1 MEKRKILLFVK
12 TRNSKRHHEIEGYI
26 SADSPMLEAK
36 GFFNYFDEEENI
48 HIIPAENIEYFALS
62 YSLVEYAEMEGFTD
76 SKASTNLINNTYTLD
91 TNQDKVMDIEDCF
104 SVAKGTKYIAFDT
117 FGTEVVNRIFVPI
130 SSVKDI
136 TIHDNEEPTRY
147 KASLLF
153 DPTVLLAA
161 AGEGNDHRVL
171 DIFKNLKPTG
181 ITEAEVVQLYQA
193 GFYDLTILPEGIANG
208 LDVYINHSEEI
219 DDNDE
224 GNIIRFHKDADG
236 FFTAPEGAL
245 EPVDDEYKVPNGDN
259 TLKTHPGFKVLP
271 TLAEGTEMTDEELV
285 KAIEEQLEV
294 PSNNV
299 YETIEGDIVDLGTEA
314 DNMETCQPEEPDF
327 SENLAETHPDAYA
340 EVQEEFKRDLNRLKA
355 FSKYRLQQE
364 LANDHLIKANNP
376 NYSSTL
382 LDIEEAYY
390 DILKSTGT
398 DITKDSHSF
407 KENLV
412 DYIRSM

>member
-12 TRNSKRHHEIEGYI
+12 TRNSKRNHEIEGYI

-62 YSLVEYAEMEGFTD
+62 YSLAEYAEMEGFTD

-136 TIHDNEEPTRY
+136 TIRDNEAPTRY

-224 GNIIRFHKDADG
+224 GNIIRFHKGEDG

-245 EPVDDEYKVPNGDN
+245 EPVEED
-259 TLKTHPGFKVLP
+259 
-271 TLAEGTEMTDEELV
+271 TE
-285 KAIEEQLEV
+285 EV
-294 PSNNV
+294 QTPSDNV

-376 NYSSTL
+376 NYTSTL

>member
-12 TRNSKRHHEIEGYI
+12 TRNSKRNHEIEGYI

-48 HIIPAENIEYFALS
+48 HIIPAENIEYFAIS
-62 YSLVEYAEMEGFTD
+62 YSLVEYAEMEGFAD

-117 FGTEVVNRIFVPI
+117 FGTEAVNRIFVPI
-130 SSVKDI
+130 ASVKDI
-136 TIHDNEEPTRY
+136 TIHDNEESTRY

-224 GNIIRFHKDADG
+224 GNILRFHKDADG

-245 EPVDDEYKVPNGDN
+245 EPVEED
-259 TLKTHPGFKVLP
+259 TLDGN
-271 TLAEGTEMTDEELV
+271 EEV
-285 KAIEEQLEV
+285 QT
-294 PSNNV
+294 PSDNV

-327 SENLAETHPDAYA
+327 SENLAESHPEAYA

-407 KENLV
+407 KENLC

>member
-12 TRNSKRHHEIEGYI
+12 TRNSKRNHEIEGYI

-62 YSLVEYAEMEGFTD
+62 YSLVEYAEMEGFAD

-136 TIHDNEEPTRY
+136 TIRDNEAPTRY

-224 GNIIRFHKDADG
+224 GNIIRFHKGEDG

-245 EPVDDEYKVPNGDN
+245 EPVKED
-259 TLKTHPGFKVLP
+259 
-271 TLAEGTEMTDEELV
+271 TE
-285 KAIEEQLEV
+285 EV
-294 PSNNV
+294 QTPSDNV

-364 LANDHLIKANNP
+364 LANDHLIKANNSQ
-376 NYSSTL
+376 YSSTL

>member
-12 TRNSKRHHEIEGYI
+12 TRNSKRNHEIEGYI

-36 GFFNYFDEEENI
+36 GFFNYFDENENI
-48 HIIPAENIEYFALS
+48 HIIPAENIEYFAIS
-62 YSLVEYAEMEGFTD
+62 YSLVEYAEMEGFAD
-76 SKASTNLINNTYTLD
+76 SKASNNLINNTYTLD

-117 FGTEVVNRIFVPI
+117 FGTEAVNRIFVPI
-130 SSVKDI
+130 ASVKDI

-224 GNIIRFHKDADG
+224 GNIIRFYKGEDG
-236 FFTAPEGAL
+236 FFTAPEWAL
-245 EPVDDEYKVPNGDN
+245 EPVKED
-259 TLKTHPGFKVLP
+259 
-271 TLAEGTEMTDEELV
+271 TE
-285 KAIEEQLEV
+285 EV
-294 PSNNV
+294 QTPSDNV

-327 SENLAETHPDAYA
+327 SENLAETHPEAYA

>member
-12 TRNSKRHHEIEGYI
+12 TRNSKRNHEIEGYI

-62 YSLVEYAEMEGFTD
+62 YSLVEYAEMEGFAD

-117 FGTEVVNRIFVPI
+117 FGTEAVNRIFVPI

-136 TIHDNEEPTRY
+136 TIRDNEEPTRY

-224 GNIIRFHKDADG
+224 GNIIRFHKGEDG

-245 EPVDDEYKVPNGDN
+245 EPVKEDTEGVQIPSDNVYENIEGDII
-259 TLKTHPGFKVLP
+259 
-271 TLAEGTEMTDEELV
+271 EMSDEELYN
-285 KAIEEQLEV
+285 AIGEQLEV
-294 PSNNV
+294 PERPSK
-299 YETIEGDIVDLGTEA
+299 EDH
-314 DNMETCQPEEPDF
+314 DF
-327 SENLAETHPDAYA
+327 SENLAESHPDAYA

-364 LANDHLIKANNP
+364 LANDHLIKANNSQ
-376 NYSSTL
+376 YSSTL

-398 DITKDSHSF
+398 DIAKDSVSF
-407 KENLV
+407 KNNLCE
-412 DYIRSM
+412 YIRSM

>member
-12 TRNSKRHHEIEGYI
+12 TRNSKRNHEIEGYI

-36 GFFNYFDEEENI
+36 GFFNYFDEDENI

-62 YSLVEYAEMEGFTD
+62 YSLVEYAEMEGFAD

-117 FGTEVVNRIFVPI
+117 FGTEAVNRIFVPI
-130 SSVKDI
+130 ASVKDI
-136 TIHDNEEPTRY
+136 TIRDNEAPTRY

-224 GNIIRFHKDADG
+224 GNIIRFHKGEDG

-245 EPVDDEYKVPNGDN
+245 EPVKED
-259 TLKTHPGFKVLP
+259 
-271 TLAEGTEMTDEELV
+271 TE
-285 KAIEEQLEV
+285 EV
-294 PSNNV
+294 QTPSDNV

-327 SENLAETHPDAYA
+327 SENLADSHPEAYA

>member
-12 TRNSKRHHEIEGYI
+12 TRNSKRNHEIEGYI

-62 YSLVEYAEMEGFTD
+62 YSLVEYAEMEGFAD

-136 TIHDNEEPTRY
+136 TIRDNEAPTRY

-161 AGEGNDHRVL
+161 AGEGNDHHVL

-219 DDNDE
+219 DENDE
-224 GNIIRFHKDADG
+224 GNIIRFHKGEDG

-245 EPVDDEYKVPNGDN
+245 EPVEED
-259 TLKTHPGFKVLP
+259 
-271 TLAEGTEMTDEELV
+271 TE
-285 KAIEEQLEV
+285 EV
-294 PSNNV
+294 QTPSDNV

>member
-12 TRNSKRHHEIEGYI
+12 TRNSKRNHEIEGYI

-36 GFFNYFDEEENI
+36 GFFNYFDENENI

-76 SKASTNLINNTYTLD
+76 SKASTNLINNIYTLD

-224 GNIIRFHKDADG
+224 GNIIRFHKGEDG

-245 EPVDDEYKVPNGDN
+245 EPVKEN
-259 TLKTHPGFKVLP
+259 T
-271 TLAEGTEMTDEELV
+271 EEV
-285 KAIEEQLEV
+285 QT
-294 PSNNV
+294 PSDNV
-299 YETIEGDIVDLGTEA
+299 YETIEGDIVDLGAEA

-376 NYSSTL
+376 NYTSTL

>member
-12 TRNSKRHHEIEGYI
+12 TRNSKRNHEIEGYI

-36 GFFNYFDEEENI
+36 GFFNYFDENENI

-62 YSLVEYAEMEGFTD
+62 YRLAEYAEMEGFTD

-117 FGTEVVNRIFVPI
+117 FGTEAVNRIFVPI

-245 EPVDDEYKVPNGDN
+245 EPVEED
-259 TLKTHPGFKVLP
+259 TLPIHD
-271 TLAEGTEMTDEELV
+271 GTEEVQIPSDNVYENIEGDIIEMSDEELYN
-285 KAIEEQLEV
+285 AIEEQLEV
-294 PSNNV
+294 PERPSK
-299 YETIEGDIVDLGTEA
+299 EDH
-314 DNMETCQPEEPDF
+314 DF
-327 SENLAETHPDAYA
+327 SENLAESHPDAYA

-364 LANDHLIKANNP
+364 LANDHLIKVNNSQ
-376 NYSSTL
+376 YSSTL

-398 DITKDSHSF
+398 DIAKDSVSF
-407 KENLV
+407 KNNLCE
-412 DYIRSM
+412 YIRSM

>member
-12 TRNSKRHHEIEGYI
+12 TRNSKRNHEIEGYI

-36 GFFNYFDEEENI
+36 GFFNYFDENENI
-48 HIIPAENIEYFALS
+48 HIIPAENIEYFAIS
-62 YSLVEYAEMEGFTD
+62 YSLVEYAEMEGFAD
-76 SKASTNLINNTYTLD
+76 SKASNNLINNTYTLD

-117 FGTEVVNRIFVPI
+117 FGTEAVNRIFVPI

-224 GNIIRFHKDADG
+224 GNIIRFHKDAYG

-245 EPVDDEYKVPNGDN
+245 EPVKED
-259 TLKTHPGFKVLP
+259 
-271 TLAEGTEMTDEELV
+271 TE
-285 KAIEEQLEV
+285 EV
-294 PSNNV
+294 QTPSDNV

-327 SENLAETHPDAYA
+327 SENLAESHPEAYA

-364 LANDHLIKANNP
+364 LANDHLIKANNSQ
-376 NYSSTL
+376 YSSTL
-382 LDIEEAYY
+382 LDIEDAYY

>member
-12 TRNSKRHHEIEGYI
+12 TRNSKRNHEIEGYI

-76 SKASTNLINNTYTLD
+76 SKASNNLINNTYTLD

-130 SSVKDI
+130 ASVKDI

-224 GNIIRFHKDADG
+224 GNIIRFHKGEDG

-245 EPVDDEYKVPNGDN
+245 EPVKED
-259 TLKTHPGFKVLP
+259 
-271 TLAEGTEMTDEELV
+271 TE
-285 KAIEEQLEV
+285 EV
-294 PSNNV
+294 QTPSDNV

-327 SENLAETHPDAYA
+327 SENLADSHPEAYA

-364 LANDHLIKANNP
+364 LANDHLIKANNS

>member
-12 TRNSKRHHEIEGYI
+12 TRNSKRNHEIEGYI

-117 FGTEVVNRIFVPI
+117 FGTEAVNRIFVPI
-130 SSVKDI
+130 ASVKDI

-224 GNIIRFHKDADG
+224 GNIIRFHKGEDG

-245 EPVDDEYKVPNGDN
+245 EPVKED
-259 TLKTHPGFKVLP
+259 
-271 TLAEGTEMTDEELV
+271 TE
-285 KAIEEQLEV
+285 EV
-294 PSNNV
+294 PSPSDNV

-327 SENLAETHPDAYA
+327 SENLAESHPEAYA

>member
-12 TRNSKRHHEIEGYI
+12 TRNSKRNHEIEGYI

-62 YSLVEYAEMEGFTD
+62 YSLVEYAEMEGFTN

-117 FGTEVVNRIFVPI
+117 FGTEAVNRIFVPI

-219 DDNDE
+219 DTSNNKVSQFNLE
-224 GNIIRFHKDADG
+224 ARAF
-236 FFTAPEGAL
+236 
-245 EPVDDEYKVPNGDN
+245 EPVDDEYKVPNGDD
-259 TLKTHPGFKVLP
+259 TLKTHPGFKVPP
-271 TLAEGTEMTDEELV
+271 TIAEGTEITDEYP
-285 KAIEEQLEV
+285 QT
-294 PSNNV
+294 PSDNV
-299 YETIEGDIVDLGTEA
+299 YETIEGDIVDLGAEA

-327 SENLAETHPDAYA
+327 SENLAETHPEAYA

-364 LANDHLIKANNP
+364 LANDHLIKANNSQ
-376 NYSSTL
+376 YSSTL
-382 LDIEEAYY
+382 LDIEDAYY

-398 DITKDSHSF
+398 DIAKDSHSF

>member
-12 TRNSKRHHEIEGYI
+12 TRNSKRNHEIEGYI

-136 TIHDNEEPTRY
+136 TIRDNESPTRY

-161 AGEGNDHRVL
+161 AGEGNDHRIL

-219 DDNDE
+219 DTSNNKISPFNLE
-224 GNIIRFHKDADG
+224 ARAF
-236 FFTAPEGAL
+236 

-327 SENLAETHPDAYA
+327 SENLAESHPDAYA

-364 LANDHLIKANNP
+364 LANDHLIKANNSQ
-376 NYSSTL
+376 YSSTL

-398 DITKDSHSF
+398 DIAKDSVSF
-407 KENLV
+407 KNNLCE
-412 DYIRSM
+412 YIRSM

>member
-12 TRNSKRHHEIEGYI
+12 TRNSKRNHEIEGYI

-117 FGTEVVNRIFVPI
+117 FGTEAVNRIFVPI

-136 TIHDNEEPTRY
+136 TIRDNEAPTRY

-171 DIFKNLKPTG
+171 DIFKNLNPTG

-224 GNIIRFHKDADG
+224 GNIIRFHKGEDG

-245 EPVDDEYKVPNGDN
+245 EPVKED
-259 TLKTHPGFKVLP
+259 
-271 TLAEGTEMTDEELV
+271 TE
-285 KAIEEQLEV
+285 EV
-294 PSNNV
+294 QTPSDNV
-299 YETIEGDIVDLGTEA
+299 YETIEGDIVDLGTES

-327 SENLAETHPDAYA
+327 SENLAESHPDAYA

-376 NYSSTL
+376 NYTSTL

-398 DITKDSHSF
+398 DIAKDSHSF

>member
-12 TRNSKRHHEIEGYI
+12 TRNSKRNHEIEGYI

-36 GFFNYFDEEENI
+36 GFFNYFDENENI

-62 YSLVEYAEMEGFTD
+62 YSLAEYAEMEGFTD
-76 SKASTNLINNTYTLD
+76 SKASTNLINNIYTLD

-136 TIHDNEEPTRY
+136 TIRDNEEPTRY

-245 EPVDDEYKVPNGDN
+245 EPVEED
-259 TLKTHPGFKVLP
+259 
-271 TLAEGTEMTDEELV
+271 TE
-285 KAIEEQLEV
+285 EV
-294 PSNNV
+294 QTPSDNV
-299 YETIEGDIVDLGTEA
+299 YETIEGDIVEMSDEELYNAIE
-314 DNMETCQPEEPDF
+314 EQLEVPERPSKEDHDF
-327 SENLAETHPDAYA
+327 SENLAESHPDAYA

-364 LANDHLIKANNP
+364 LANDHLIKANNSQ
-376 NYSSTL
+376 YSSTL

-398 DITKDSHSF
+398 DIAKDSVSF
-407 KENLV
+407 KNNLCE
-412 DYIRSM
+412 YIRSM

>member
-12 TRNSKRHHEIEGYI
+12 TRNSKRNHEIEGYI

-193 GFYDLTILPEGIANG
+193 GFYDLTILPEGIAQG

-224 GNIIRFHKDADG
+224 GNIIRFHKGDDG

-245 EPVDDEYKVPNGDN
+245 EPVKED
-259 TLKTHPGFKVLP
+259 
-271 TLAEGTEMTDEELV
+271 TE
-285 KAIEEQLEV
+285 EV
-294 PSNNV
+294 QTPSDNV

-327 SENLAETHPDAYA
+327 SENLAESHPDAYA

-364 LANDHLIKANNP
+364 LANDHLIKANNSQ
-376 NYSSTL
+376 YSSTL

>member
-12 TRNSKRHHEIEGYI
+12 TRNSKRNHEIEGYI

-136 TIHDNEEPTRY
+136 TIHDNEAPTRY

-245 EPVDDEYKVPNGDN
+245 EPMEED
-259 TLKTHPGFKVLP
+259 
-271 TLAEGTEMTDEELV
+271 TE
-285 KAIEEQLEV
+285 EV
-294 PSNNV
+294 QTPSDNV

-327 SENLAETHPDAYA
+327 SENLAETHPEAYA

-376 NYSSTL
+376 NYTSTL

>member
-12 TRNSKRHHEIEGYI
+12 TRNSKRNHEIEGYI

-36 GFFNYFDEEENI
+36 GFFNYFDENENI
-48 HIIPAENIEYFALS
+48 HIIPAENIEYFAIS
-62 YSLVEYAEMEGFTD
+62 YSLVEYAEMEGFAD
-76 SKASTNLINNTYTLD
+76 IKASTNLINNTYTLD

-117 FGTEVVNRIFVPI
+117 FGTEAVNRIFVPI
-130 SSVKDI
+130 ASVKDI

-161 AGEGNDHRVL
+161 AGEGNNHRVL

-236 FFTAPEGAL
+236 FFTSPEGAL
-245 EPVDDEYKVPNGDN
+245 EPVEED
-259 TLKTHPGFKVLP
+259 TLDGN
-271 TLAEGTEMTDEELV
+271 EET
-285 KAIEEQLEV
+285 QT
-294 PSNNV
+294 PSDNV
-299 YETIEGDIVDLGTEA
+299 YETIEGDIIDLGAEA

-327 SENLAETHPDAYA
+327 SENLADSHPEAYA

>member
-12 TRNSKRHHEIEGYI
+12 TRNSKRNHEIEGYI

-62 YSLVEYAEMEGFTD
+62 YSLVEYAEMEGFAD

-136 TIHDNEEPTRY
+136 TIRDNEAPTRY

-224 GNIIRFHKDADG
+224 GNIIRFHKDANG

-245 EPVDDEYKVPNGDN
+245 EPVKED
-259 TLKTHPGFKVLP
+259 
-271 TLAEGTEMTDEELV
+271 TE
-285 KAIEEQLEV
+285 EV
-294 PSNNV
+294 QTPSDNV
-299 YETIEGDIVDLGTEA
+299 YETIEGDIVDLGAEA

-327 SENLAETHPDAYA
+327 SENLAETHPEAYA

-376 NYSSTL
+376 NYTSTL

>member
-12 TRNSKRHHEIEGYI
+12 TRNSKRNHEIEGYI

-36 GFFNYFDEEENI
+36 GFFNYFDDNENI

-62 YSLVEYAEMEGFTD
+62 YSLVEYAEMEGFAD

-136 TIHDNEEPTRY
+136 TIRDNEAPTRY

-224 GNIIRFHKDADG
+224 GNIIRFHKGEDG

-245 EPVDDEYKVPNGDN
+245 EPVKEDTEEVQIPSDNVYENIEGDII
-259 TLKTHPGFKVLP
+259 
-271 TLAEGTEMTDEELV
+271 EMSDEELYN
-285 KAIEEQLEV
+285 AIEEQLEV
-294 PSNNV
+294 PERPSK
-299 YETIEGDIVDLGTEA
+299 EDH
-314 DNMETCQPEEPDF
+314 DF
-327 SENLAETHPDAYA
+327 SENLADSHPEAYA

-364 LANDHLIKANNP
+364 LANDHLIKANNS

>member
-12 TRNSKRHHEIEGYI
+12 TRNSKRNHEIEGYI

-62 YSLVEYAEMEGFTD
+62 YSLVEYAEMEGFAD

-117 FGTEVVNRIFVPI
+117 FGTEAVNRIFVPI

-224 GNIIRFHKDADG
+224 GNIIRFHKGDDG

-245 EPVDDEYKVPNGDN
+245 EPVKED
-259 TLKTHPGFKVLP
+259 T
-271 TLAEGTEMTDEELV
+271 AEV
-285 KAIEEQLEV
+285 QP
-294 PSNNV
+294 PSDNV

-327 SENLAETHPDAYA
+327 SENLADSHPEAYA

>member
-12 TRNSKRHHEIEGYI
+12 TRNSKRNHEIEGYI

-62 YSLVEYAEMEGFTD
+62 YSLVEYAEMEGFAD
-76 SKASTNLINNTYTLD
+76 SKASNNLINNTYTLD

-136 TIHDNEEPTRY
+136 TIRDNEEPTRY

-245 EPVDDEYKVPNGDN
+245 EPVEED
-259 TLKTHPGFKVLP
+259 TLDGN
-271 TLAEGTEMTDEELV
+271 EEV
-285 KAIEEQLEV
+285 QT
-294 PSNNV
+294 PSDNV

-327 SENLAETHPDAYA
+327 SENLADSHPEAYA

-364 LANDHLIKANNP
+364 LANDHLIKANNSQ
-376 NYSSTL
+376 YSSTL
-382 LDIEEAYY
+382 LDIEDAYY

-398 DITKDSHSF
+398 DIAKDSHSF

>member
-12 TRNSKRHHEIEGYI
+12 TRNSKRNHEIEGYI

-36 GFFNYFDEEENI
+36 GFFNYFDENENI
-48 HIIPAENIEYFALS
+48 HIIPAENIEYFAIS
-62 YSLVEYAEMEGFTD
+62 YSLVEYAEMEGFTN

-117 FGTEVVNRIFVPI
+117 FGTEAVNRIFVPI
-130 SSVKDI
+130 ASVKDI

-161 AGEGNDHRVL
+161 AGKDNDHRVL
-171 DIFKNLKPTG
+171 DIFKNLKPVG

-193 GFYDLTILPEGIANG
+193 GFYDLSILPEGIANG
-208 LDVYINHSEEI
+208 LDVYLNHSEEI

-224 GNIIRFHKDADG
+224 GNVIQFHQGFDG
-236 FFTAPEGAL
+236 
-245 EPVDDEYKVPNGDN
+245 EP
-259 TLKTHPGFKVLP
+259 
-271 TLAEGTEMTDEELV
+271 
-285 KAIEEQLEV
+285 LEV
-294 PSNNV
+294 IKESINNEEVKDDRVHIPNDNV
-299 YETIEGDIVDLGTEA
+299 YENIEGEVIDLGAEA

-327 SENLAETHPDAYA
+327 SENLAETHPEAYA

-364 LANDHLIKANNP
+364 LANDHLIKANNSQ
-376 NYSSTL
+376 YSSTL
-382 LDIEEAYY
+382 LDIEDAYY

-398 DITKDSHSF
+398 DIAKDSVAF
-407 KENLV
+407 KNNLC

>member
-12 TRNSKRHHEIEGYI
+12 TRNSKRNHEIEGYI

-48 HIIPAENIEYFALS
+48 HIIPAENIEYFAIS
-62 YSLVEYAEMEGFTD
+62 YSLVEYAEMEGFAD

-117 FGTEVVNRIFVPI
+117 FGTEAVNRIFVPI
-130 SSVKDI
+130 ASVKDI

-224 GNIIRFHKDADG
+224 GNIIRFHKGADDSM
-236 FFTAPEGAL
+236 FTGAVVNSGID
-245 EPVDDEYKVPNGDN
+245 PDGDVKDDRVAIPND
-259 TLKTHPGFKVLP
+259 
-271 TLAEGTEMTDEELV
+271 
-285 KAIEEQLEV
+285 
-294 PSNNV
+294 NV
-299 YETIEGDIVDLGTEA
+299 YENIEGDVIEVDEDS
-314 DNMETCQPEEPDF
+314 DNIETCQPEEPDF
-327 SENLAETHPDAYA
+327 SENLAESHPEAYA

-382 LDIEEAYY
+382 LDIEDAYY

-398 DITKDSHSF
+398 DIAKDSHSF

>member
-12 TRNSKRHHEIEGYI
+12 TRNSKRNHEIEGYI

-62 YSLVEYAEMEGFTD
+62 YSLAEYAEMEGFTD

-136 TIHDNEEPTRY
+136 TIRDNEAPTRY

-224 GNIIRFHKDADG
+224 GNIIRFHKGEDG
-236 FFTAPEGAL
+236 FFTAPEGTL
-245 EPVDDEYKVPNGDN
+245 EPVKED
-259 TLKTHPGFKVLP
+259 
-271 TLAEGTEMTDEELV
+271 TE
-285 KAIEEQLEV
+285 EV
-294 PSNNV
+294 QTPSDNV

-376 NYSSTL
+376 NYTSTL

>member
-12 TRNSKRHHEIEGYI
+12 TRNSKRNHEIEGYI

-117 FGTEVVNRIFVPI
+117 FGTEAVNRIFVPI

-136 TIHDNEEPTRY
+136 TIRDNEAPTRY

-224 GNIIRFHKDADG
+224 GNIIRFHKGEDG

-245 EPVDDEYKVPNGDN
+245 EPVKED
-259 TLKTHPGFKVLP
+259 
-271 TLAEGTEMTDEELV
+271 TE
-285 KAIEEQLEV
+285 EV
-294 PSNNV
+294 QTPSDNV
-299 YETIEGDIVDLGTEA
+299 YETIEGDIVDLGTES

-327 SENLAETHPDAYA
+327 SENLAETHPEAYA

-376 NYSSTL
+376 NYTSTL

>member
-12 TRNSKRHHEIEGYI
+12 TRNSKRNHEIEGYI

-36 GFFNYFDEEENI
+36 GFFNYFDENENI
-48 HIIPAENIEYFALS
+48 HIIPAENIEYFAIS
-62 YSLVEYAEMEGFTD
+62 YSLVEYAEMEGFAD

-117 FGTEVVNRIFVPI
+117 FGTEAVNRIFVPI
-130 SSVKDI
+130 ASVKDI

-224 GNIIRFHKDADG
+224 GNIIRFHKGADDSM
-236 FFTAPEGAL
+236 FTGAVVNSGID
-245 EPVDDEYKVPNGDN
+245 PDGDVKDDRVAIPND
-259 TLKTHPGFKVLP
+259 
-271 TLAEGTEMTDEELV
+271 
-285 KAIEEQLEV
+285 
-294 PSNNV
+294 NV
-299 YETIEGDIVDLGTEA
+299 YENIEGDVIEVDEDS

-327 SENLAETHPDAYA
+327 SENLADSHPEAYA

-364 LANDHLIKANNP
+364 LANDHLIKANNSQ
-376 NYSSTL
+376 YSSTL

>member
-12 TRNSKRHHEIEGYI
+12 TRNSKRNHEIEGYI

-62 YSLVEYAEMEGFTD
+62 YSLVEYAEMEGFAD

-136 TIHDNEEPTRY
+136 TIRDNEAPTRY

-224 GNIIRFHKDADG
+224 GNIIRFHKGEDG

-245 EPVDDEYKVPNGDN
+245 EPVK
-259 TLKTHPGFKVLP
+259 
-271 TLAEGTEMTDEELV
+271 EGTE
-285 KAIEEQLEV
+285 EV
-294 PSNNV
+294 QTPSDNV
-299 YETIEGDIVDLGTEA
+299 YENIEGDIVDLGAEA
-314 DNMETCQPEEPDF
+314 HNMETCQPEEPDF
-327 SENLAETHPDAYA
+327 SENLAESHPDAYA

-376 NYSSTL
+376 NYTSTL

-390 DILKSTGT
+390 DILKSTST

>member
-12 TRNSKRHHEIEGYI
+12 TRNSKRNHEIEGYI

-236 FFTAPEGAL
+236 IFTAPEGAL
-245 EPVDDEYKVPNGDN
+245 EPVKED
-259 TLKTHPGFKVLP
+259 
-271 TLAEGTEMTDEELV
+271 TE
-285 KAIEEQLEV
+285 EV
-294 PSNNV
+294 QTPSDNV
-299 YETIEGDIVDLGTEA
+299 YETIEGDLVDLGAEA

-376 NYSSTL
+376 NYTSTL

-390 DILKSTGT
+390 DILKSTST

>member
-12 TRNSKRHHEIEGYI
+12 TRNSKRNHEIEGYI

-62 YSLVEYAEMEGFTD
+62 YSLVEYAEMEGFAD

-117 FGTEVVNRIFVPI
+117 FGTEAVNRIFVPI
-130 SSVKDI
+130 ASVKDI

-245 EPVDDEYKVPNGDN
+245 EPVEED
-259 TLKTHPGFKVLP
+259 
-271 TLAEGTEMTDEELV
+271 TE
-285 KAIEEQLEV
+285 EV
-294 PSNNV
+294 QTPSDNV
-299 YETIEGDIVDLGTEA
+299 YETIEGDIVDLGTES

-364 LANDHLIKANNP
+364 LANDHLIKANNS

-382 LDIEEAYY
+382 LDIEDAYY

>member
-12 TRNSKRHHEIEGYI
+12 TRNSKRNHEIEGYI

-62 YSLVEYAEMEGFTD
+62 YSLVEYAEMEGFTN

-117 FGTEVVNRIFVPI
+117 FGTEAVNRIFVPI

-219 DDNDE
+219 DTSNNKVSQFNLE
-224 GNIIRFHKDADG
+224 ARAF
-236 FFTAPEGAL
+236 
-245 EPVDDEYKVPNGDN
+245 EPVDDEPPINND
-259 TLKTHPGFKVLP
+259 
-271 TLAEGTEMTDEELV
+271 TEEIQT
-285 KAIEEQLEV
+285 

-299 YETIEGDIVDLGTEA
+299 YENIEGEVIDLGAEA

-327 SENLAETHPDAYA
+327 SENLAESHPEAYA

-364 LANDHLIKANNP
+364 LANDHLIKANNSQ
-376 NYSSTL
+376 YSSTL
-382 LDIEEAYY
+382 LDIEDAYY

-398 DITKDSHSF
+398 DIAKDSHSF

>member
-12 TRNSKRHHEIEGYI
+12 TRNSKRNHEIEGYI

-36 GFFNYFDEEENI
+36 GFFNYFDENENI
-48 HIIPAENIEYFALS
+48 HIIPAENIEYFAIS
-62 YSLVEYAEMEGFTD
+62 YSLVEYAEMEGFAD

-117 FGTEVVNRIFVPI
+117 FGTEAVNRIFVPI
-130 SSVKDI
+130 ASVKDI

-245 EPVDDEYKVPNGDN
+245 EPVEEN
-259 TLKTHPGFKVLP
+259 TLDGN
-271 TLAEGTEMTDEELV
+271 EE
-285 KAIEEQLEV
+285 IQT

-327 SENLAETHPDAYA
+327 SENLADSHPEAYA

-364 LANDHLIKANNP
+364 LANDHLIKANNSQ
-376 NYSSTL
+376 YTSTL

>member
-12 TRNSKRHHEIEGYI
+12 TRNSKRNHEIEGYI

-36 GFFNYFDEEENI
+36 GFFNYFDENENI
-48 HIIPAENIEYFALS
+48 HIIPAENIEYFAIS
-62 YSLVEYAEMEGFTD
+62 YSLVEYAEMEGFAD
-76 SKASTNLINNTYTLD
+76 SKASNNLINNTYTLD

-117 FGTEVVNRIFVPI
+117 FGTEAVNRIFVPI
-130 SSVKDI
+130 ASVKDI

-224 GNIIRFHKDADG
+224 GNIIRFYKGEDG

-245 EPVDDEYKVPNGDN
+245 EPVKED
-259 TLKTHPGFKVLP
+259 
-271 TLAEGTEMTDEELV
+271 TE
-285 KAIEEQLEV
+285 EV
-294 PSNNV
+294 QTPSDNV

-327 SENLAETHPDAYA
+327 SENLAETHPEAYA

>member
-12 TRNSKRHHEIEGYI
+12 TRNSKRNHEIEGYI

-62 YSLVEYAEMEGFTD
+62 YSLVEYAEMEGFAD

-117 FGTEVVNRIFVPI
+117 FGTEAVNRIFVPI
-130 SSVKDI
+130 ASVKDI

-224 GNIIRFHKDADG
+224 GNIIRFHKDADC

-245 EPVDDEYKVPNGDN
+245 EPVEKD
-259 TLKTHPGFKVLP
+259 TLDGN
-271 TLAEGTEMTDEELV
+271 EE
-285 KAIEEQLEV
+285 IQT
-294 PSNNV
+294 PSDNV
-299 YETIEGDIVDLGTEA
+299 YETIEGDIVDLGAEA

-327 SENLAETHPDAYA
+327 SENLAESHPDAYA

-364 LANDHLIKANNP
+364 LANDHLIKANNSQ
-376 NYSSTL
+376 YTSTL

>member
-12 TRNSKRHHEIEGYI
+12 TRNSKRNHEIEGYI

-136 TIHDNEEPTRY
+136 TIRDNEAPTRY

-224 GNIIRFHKDADG
+224 GNIIRFHKGEDG

-245 EPVDDEYKVPNGDN
+245 EPVKDDTEEVQ
-259 TLKTHPGFKVLP
+259 TLS
-271 TLAEGTEMTDEELV
+271 D
-285 KAIEEQLEV
+285 
-294 PSNNV
+294 NV
-299 YETIEGDIVDLGTEA
+299 YENIEGDIVDLGTET

-376 NYSSTL
+376 NYTSTL

>member
-12 TRNSKRHHEIEGYI
+12 TRNSKRNHEIEGYI

-36 GFFNYFDEEENI
+36 GFFNYFDENENI
-48 HIIPAENIEYFALS
+48 HIIPAENIEYFAIS
-62 YSLVEYAEMEGFTD
+62 YSLVEYAEMEGFAD
-76 SKASTNLINNTYTLD
+76 SKASNNLINNTYTLD

-193 GFYDLTILPEGIANG
+193 GFYDLTILPEGIAQG

-224 GNIIRFHKDADG
+224 GNIIRFHKGDDG

-245 EPVDDEYKVPNGDN
+245 EPVEED
-259 TLKTHPGFKVLP
+259 
-271 TLAEGTEMTDEELV
+271 TE
-285 KAIEEQLEV
+285 EV
-294 PSNNV
+294 QTPSDNV
-299 YETIEGDIVDLGTEA
+299 YETIEGDIVDLGTET

-327 SENLAETHPDAYA
+327 SENLADSHPEAYA

-364 LANDHLIKANNP
+364 LANDHLIKANNSQ
-376 NYSSTL
+376 YSSTL

>member
-1 MEKRKILLFVK
+1 MENRKILLFVK

-26 SADSPMLEAK
+26 SADNPTLEAK
-36 GFFNYFDEEENI
+36 GFINYFDEEERI
-48 HIIPAENIEYFALS
+48 HIIPAENVEYFAIS

-76 SKASTNLINNTYTLD
+76 GKASANLINNTYTLD
-91 TNQDKVMDIEDCF
+91 TNQDEKVMDIDDCF
-104 SVAKGTKYIAFDT
+104 SVAKGNKYIAFDT
-117 FGTEVVNRIFVPI
+117 FGIGTVNRIFVPI
-130 SSVKDI
+130 SAVKDI

-181 ITEAEVVQLYQA
+181 ITEEEVIQLYKA
-193 GFYDLTILPEGIANG
+193 GFYNLDILPEGIAKG

-219 DDNDE
+219 DTTDNKVLQF
-224 GNIIRFHKDADG
+224 N
-236 FFTAPEGAL
+236 PEGAL
-245 EPVDDEYKVPNGDN
+245 EPVEDELQ
-259 TLKTHPGFKVLP
+259 T
-271 TLAEGTEMTDEELV
+271 
-285 KAIEEQLEV
+285 
-294 PSNNV
+294 PSDNV
-299 YETIEGDIVDLGTEA
+299 YENIEGDVIDLGTEA

-327 SENLAETHPDAYA
+327 SENLVESHPDAYA
-340 EVQEEFKRDLNRLKA
+340 EVQEEFKRDLNILKA

-364 LANDHLIKANNP
+364 LANDHLIRANNP
-376 NYSSTL
+376 NYNSTL
-382 LDIEEAYY
+382 LDIEDAYY

-398 DITKDSHSF
+398 DIAKDSISF
-407 KENLV
+407 KNNLC

>member
-12 TRNSKRHHEIEGYI
+12 TRNSKRNHEIEGYI

-36 GFFNYFDEEENI
+36 GFFNYFDENENI
-48 HIIPAENIEYFALS
+48 HIIPAENIEYFAIS
-62 YSLVEYAEMEGFTD
+62 YSLVEYAEMEGFAD

-117 FGTEVVNRIFVPI
+117 FGTEAVNRIFVPI
-130 SSVKDI
+130 ASVKDI

-224 GNIIRFHKDADG
+224 GNIIRFHKGADDSM
-236 FFTAPEGAL
+236 FTGAVVNSGID
-245 EPVDDEYKVPNGDN
+245 PDGDVKDDRVAIPND
-259 TLKTHPGFKVLP
+259 
-271 TLAEGTEMTDEELV
+271 
-285 KAIEEQLEV
+285 
-294 PSNNV
+294 NV
-299 YETIEGDIVDLGTEA
+299 YENIEGDVIEVGEDS

-327 SENLAETHPDAYA
+327 SENLADSHPEAYA

-376 NYSSTL
+376 NYSSIL

>member
-12 TRNSKRHHEIEGYI
+12 TRNSKRNHEIEGYI

-36 GFFNYFDEEENI
+36 GFFNYFDENENI
-48 HIIPAENIEYFALS
+48 HIIPAENIEYFAIS

-136 TIHDNEEPTRY
+136 TIRDNEAPTRY

-224 GNIIRFHKDADG
+224 GNIIRFHKGEDG

-245 EPVDDEYKVPNGDN
+245 EPVKED
-259 TLKTHPGFKVLP
+259 
-271 TLAEGTEMTDEELV
+271 TE
-285 KAIEEQLEV
+285 EV
-294 PSNNV
+294 QTPSDNV
-299 YETIEGDIVDLGTEA
+299 YENIEGDIVDLGAEA

-376 NYSSTL
+376 NYTSTL